1 MYSNFFKKLYSKI
14 EWHFLMNL
22 TRISPYWST
31 KYRWYKFCGKNLNL
45 KHPTTFNEKLLWL
58 NLYWRDPI
66 KRRCGD
72 KYTVRQYVKEC
83 GCPEILNELYG
94 IWNCPEEIEWD
105 KLPDEFVLKTTHD
118 NGGRLGENTIICTNK
133 KNFDKDKAIIGL
145 RKSLKRSEWLIHNA
159 LHYKG
164 LKGRIICEKLIKSQ
178 SDDLPID
185 YKFFCFH
192 GVPKSCM
199 VCEERKSG
207 HPLFLWMDLNWK
219 SQPFEKK
226 GKPYIP
232 VKPASF
238 EKMIYYAKMLSKN
251 IPFVRIDLYD
261 LNGNVIFGEMTFH
274 PFGNIVPYHYHNEYA
289 QKTLGEMLDLNLVK
303 TS

>member
-1 MYSNFFKKLYSKI
+1 MYSSFLKKLYSKI
-14 EWHFLMNL
+14 EWHFLMVL

-31 KYRWYKFCGKNLNL
+31 KYRWYKYCGKNLNL

-58 NLYWRDPI
+58 NLYWNDPI
-66 KRRCGD
+66 KRKCSD
-72 KYTVRQYVKEC
+72 KYIVRQYVEEC
-83 GCPEILNELYG
+83 GCPEILNKLYG
-94 IWNCPEEIEWD
+94 IWNSPEKIEWD
-105 KLPDEFVLKTTHD
+105 KLPEEFVLKTTHD
-118 NGGRLGENTIICTNK
+118 NGGRLGENIVICRSK
-133 KNFDKDKAIIGL
+133 KNFDKNKAIIGL
-145 RKSLKRSEWLIHNA
+145 KKSLKRSEWLIHNA
-159 LHYKG
+159 LQYKG
-164 LKGRIICEKLIKSQ
+164 LKGKIICEKLIKSQ
-178 SDDLPID
+178 DGDLPID

-199 VCEERKSG
+199 VCEDRKSG
-207 HPLFLWMDLNWK
+207 HPLYLHMDLDWK

-226 GKPYIP
+226 EKSSIP

-274 PFGNIVPYHYHNEYA
+274 PFGNIVPVCYHNEFA
-289 QKTLGEMLDLNLVK
+289 QKMLGEMLDLNLVK
-303 TS
+303 TP